1 MFFFFICKAVTS
13 SATAKCFQPASPAI
27 TLCTYP
33 GSAALLSTCISRST
47 TESHQ
52 PYILVLGLVF
62 STHSAPDHRILL
74 SLLEEFD
81 PVTYKQSQQLS
92 SPCADHGRQL
102 NLTSPAVD
110 SAPSTF
116 RPPKLNSLKT
126 EKRRGHFLTTPSHH
140 SPIRTALLIHM
151 CTTQALNVVL
161 LLWIIPVWY

>member
-1 MFFFFICKAVTS
+1 MFSACLTS
-13 SATAKCFQPASPAI
+13 NHSVHLPRLSSPPLNMHI
-27 TLCTYP
+27 TIYNWITP
-33 GSAALLSTCISRST
+33 ALLLHPHPRPWPRLQHPFSSR
-47 TESHQ
+47 
-52 PYILVLGLVF
+52 PY
-62 STHSAPDHRILL
+62 RILL

-140 SPIRTALLIHM
+140 SPIRTALLIHI
-151 CTTQALNVVL
+151 CALL
-161 LLWIIPVWY
+161 RH